1 MKATLDAAI
10 IGSGPNG
17 LAAAVALAREG
28 YAVTVFEGAAEPGG
42 GARTRELTLPGFHHD
57 VCSAIHPMGLASP
70 FLRGLDLGRHG
81 LEWIHPEIP
90 LAHPLDQGQ
99 AVAMH
104 RSIEE
109 TAAQF
114 STASARSYRRIFAP
128 LLQRFD
134 DLLEDLLAPP
144 QWPRHPLSMTAF
156 GLRILPSTLAAARA
170 WFDDEGARALFAGNA
185 AHSVLPLDRP
195 ISSQAIGLM
204 LMLAG
209 HAKGWPIAKG
219 GSQNIVSALLA
230 ELASLGGTLETGRWI
245 RSLADLPKVRVCLF
259 DTSPSALVAI
269 AGGALPGSYSKR
281 LLHYRHA
288 PGIFKI
294 DYALDGPVP
303 WTAGACRRAGTV
315 HVGGFLDEMTRAER
329 EVFHGIHPERPFVL
343 TAQQSLF
350 DPTRAPKGKHTFWA
364 YCHVPVGSTL
374 DMTDRIEAQ
383 IERFAPGF
391 RDLVLARHA
400 MNCADYERYNPN
412 LIGGDIVGGMTDW
425 TQLLTRPVASLKP
438 HTTPNPAIYLCSAS
452 TPPGGGV
459 HGMCGYWAAREALNH
474 LRAGSQ

>member
-1 MKATLDAAI
+1 
-10 IGSGPNG
+10 
-17 LAAAVALAREG
+17 
-28 YAVTVFEGAAEPGG
+28 
-42 GARTRELTLPGFHHD
+42 
-57 VCSAIHPMGLASP
+57 
-70 FLRGLDLGRHG
+70 
-81 LEWIHPEIP
+81 
-90 LAHPLDQGQ
+90 
-99 AVAMH
+99 
-104 RSIEE
+104 
-109 TAAQF
+109 
-114 STASARSYRRIFAP
+114 
-128 LLQRFD
+128 
-134 DLLEDLLAPP
+134 
-144 QWPRHPLSMTAF
+144 
-156 GLRILPSTLAAARA
+156 
-170 WFDDEGARALFAGNA
+170 
-185 AHSVLPLDRP
+185 
-195 ISSQAIGLM
+195 M

-245 RSLADLPKVRVCLF
+245 RSLADLPKARVYLF
-259 DTSPSALVAI
+259 DTSPSALVSI

-281 LLHYRHA
+281 VLHYRHA

-303 WTAGACRRAGTV
+303 WNAGACRRAGTV

-350 DPTRAPKGKHTFWA
+350 DPTRAPEGKHTFWA

-474 LRAGSQ
+474 LRAGS

>member
-1 MKATLDAAI
+1 
-10 IGSGPNG
+10 
-17 LAAAVALAREG
+17 
-28 YAVTVFEGAAEPGG
+28 
-42 GARTRELTLPGFHHD
+42 
-57 VCSAIHPMGLASP
+57 MGLASP

-90 LAHPLDQGQ
+90 LAHPLDHGQ
-99 AVAMH
+99 AVAMQ
-104 RSIEE
+104 RSIGE

-114 STASARSYRRIFAP
+114 SPASARAYRRIFAP

-195 ISSQAIGLM
+195 ISTQAIGLM

-245 RSLADLPKVRVCLF
+245 RSLADLPKARVYLV

-294 DYALDGPVP
+294 DYALAGPVP
-303 WTAGACRRAGTV
+303 WRAEACRRAGTV

-350 DPTRAPKGKHTFWA
+350 DPTRAPEGKHTFWA

-391 RDLVLARHA
+391 RDLVLARHS

-474 LRAGSQ
+474 LRAGS